1 MNNVAVVIPN
11 WNGEDFIRNC
21 LDSLRQ
27 QTTKHTVIVVENG
40 SVDRSIA
47 IIEAEYPEV
56 ILLKQP
62 ENLGFAGGTNI
73 GIQRAINDGFDFVAL
88 LNNDAIADKG
98 WLKELLQT
106 IQADKHIGSVMS
118 KIKSLDGKTLDGTGE
133 IFTTWGV
140 HFPRGRKEEDLGQY
154 DKNLDIFGASGG
166 ASLFST
172 KTLKETGL
180 FDEDFFAYYEDVD
193 LAWRIQLAGWKTV
206 FAPEAIVY
214 HHINASSSRIKGFAT
229 YQSIKNL
236 PWVIWKNVPTSLLW
250 KILPRFLLI
259 YIMFIGSALARAQ
272 FIPVI
277 KGIFMS
283 AILFPK
289 KLWQRLKIQKNRKV
303 SRKYILSIL
312 WQDLPP
318 DQIRMRKFRKLFTGK
333 A

>member
-1 MNNVAVVIPN
+1 MNNVAVIIPN

-88 LNNDAIADKG
+88 LNNDAIADRG

-106 IQADKHIGSVMS
+106 IQADKRIGSVMS

-166 ASLFST
+166 ASLFCT

-180 FDEDFFAYYEDVD
+180 FDGDFFAYYEDVD

-259 YIMFIGSALARAQ
+259 YIMFIGSALARGQ